1 MGKKK
6 ANNMGGKRNKLTQER
21 KRTNEPDPNAP
32 GGFVVIYPRAAAE
45 HAAITP
51 AQRRKV
57 HLYSK

>member
-1 MGKKK
+1 
-6 ANNMGGKRNKLTQER
+6 MGGKRNKLTQER
-21 KRTNEPDPNAP
+21 KTTNEPDPNAP

-45 HAAITP
+45 HAAITA